1 MSDDTKRILK
11 MVAAGKITADEGE
24 RLLAGLAAG
33 QSASPDDRGNLRRL
47 MIEKNP
53 RPGS

>member
-24 RLLAGLAAG
+24 RLRGARRRDGER
-33 QSASPDDRGNLRRL
+33 DDTQ
-47 MIEKNP
+47 E
-53 RPGS
+53 SD